1 MDDAFLVTLDGR
13 GFFLIQKTRVT
24 NLHGAKKMEMREKAQ
39 VMNAEEIRRAL
50 LRIAHEILEQN
61 HKHIE
66 ELVLVGVKSRGDFIA
81 HRIAENLERIEEIE
95 VDVGAID
102 VTLYRDDINLRET
115 QIQVSSTEL
124 PFDITGKWVILVD
137 EVLYTGRTVRAA
149 MDALM
154 DFGRPAAIQLATLID
169 RGHRELPIAADY
181 VGKNVPTSRREFVRV
196 RLAEEGGVDSATIYE
211 KEEE

>member
-1 MDDAFLVTLDGR
+1 MIFSLIASPKTL
-13 GFFLIQKTRVT
+13 
-24 NLHGAKKMEMREKAQ
+24 NASKK
-39 VMNAEEIRRAL
+39 
-50 LRIAHEILEQN
+50 
-61 HKHIE
+61 
-66 ELVLVGVKSRGDFIA
+66 
-81 HRIAENLERIEEIE
+81 IE
-95 VDVGAID
+95 VDVGAVD

-115 QIQVSSTEL
+115 QIQVNSTEL

-154 DFGRPAAIQLATLID
+154 DFGRPAAIQLAILVD

-211 KEEE
+211 REGE

>member
-1 MDDAFLVTLDGR
+1 MPITDFTG
-13 GFFLIQKTRVT
+13 
-24 NLHGAKKMEMREKAQ
+24 REKAQ
-39 VMNAEEIRRAL
+39 VMNAEEMRRAL

-61 HKHIE
+61 HKHIGD
-66 ELVLVGVKSRGDFIA
+66 LVLVGVKSRGDIIA
-81 HRIAENLERIEEIE
+81 HRIAENLERIENIE

-102 VTLYRDDINLRET
+102 VTLYRDDLNLYET
-115 QIQVSSTEL
+115 QMQVNSTEL
-124 PFDITGKWVILVD
+124 PFDVRGKWVILVD

-181 VGKNVPTSRREFVRV
+181 VGKNVPTSRKEFVQV
-196 RLAEEGGVDSATIYE
+196 QLTEEHGRDAAIIYE
-211 KEEE
+211 REDE

>member
-1 MDDAFLVTLDGR
+1 M
-13 GFFLIQKTRVT
+13 Q
-24 NLHGAKKMEMREKAQ
+24 MREKAQ
-39 VMNAEEIRRAL
+39 VMNTEEIRRAL
-50 LRIAHEILEQN
+50 LRIAHEILEHN
-61 HKHIE
+61 HKHIDD
-66 ELVLVGVKSRGDFIA
+66 LVLVGVKSRGDILA
-81 HRIAENLERIEEIE
+81 RRIAENLERIEDIE

-102 VTLYRDDINLRET
+102 VTLYRDDINLHER
-115 QIQVSSTEL
+115 QIQVNSTEL

-169 RGHRELPIAADY
+169 RGHRELPIASDY

-196 RLAEEGGVDSATIYE
+196 QLAEESGVDSAVIYE
-211 KEEE
+211 RNEE

>member
-1 MDDAFLVTLDGR
+1 MPFSSHQTGGAFYLLRERKKQTITG
-13 GFFLIQKTRVT
+13 Q
-24 NLHGAKKMEMREKAQ
+24 KMEMREKAQ

-61 HKHIE
+61 HKHIGN
-66 ELVLVGVKSRGDFIA
+66 LVLVGVKSRGDFIA
-81 HRIAENLERIEEIE
+81 HRIAENLERIENIE

-102 VTLYRDDINLRET
+102 VTLYRDDINLHET
-115 QIQVSSTEL
+115 QIQVNSTEL
-124 PFDITGKWVILVD
+124 PFNITGKWVILVD

-181 VGKNVPTSRREFVRV
+181 VGKNVPTSRKEFVRV
-196 RLAEEGGVDSATIYE
+196 QLAEEHGVDSAMIYE
-211 KEEE
+211 REDE